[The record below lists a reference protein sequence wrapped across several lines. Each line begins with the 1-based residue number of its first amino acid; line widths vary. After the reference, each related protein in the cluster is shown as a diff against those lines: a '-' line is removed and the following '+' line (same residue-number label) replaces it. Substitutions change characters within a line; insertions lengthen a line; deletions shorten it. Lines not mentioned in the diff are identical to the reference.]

1 MEEPKI
7 AAKEPAA
14 VELEEGK
21 KYFSVRVVNPPTNHF
36 VMEPIQ
42 GAAFSPWLSRPKKR
56 VKRFFVSARNLP
68 TLHFVMELTRRFL
81 RSSLVTS

>member
-21 KYFSVRVVNPPTNHF
+21 NIFSVRVVNPPTNHF

-42 GAAFSPWLSRPKKR
+42 ERLSALGFHGRKNR
-56 VKRFFVSARNLP
+56 
-68 TLHFVMELTRRFL
+68 
-81 RSSLVTS
+81 